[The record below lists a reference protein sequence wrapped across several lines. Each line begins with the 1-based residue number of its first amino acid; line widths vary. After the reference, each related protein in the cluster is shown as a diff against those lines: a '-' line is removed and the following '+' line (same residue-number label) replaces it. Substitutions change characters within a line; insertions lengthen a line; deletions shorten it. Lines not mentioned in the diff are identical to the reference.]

1 MKFILVAHGRDGEVE
16 SAKSTPAPVRA
27 AKTEIRVAVL
37 AALLDDEAAIFEAA
51 LQSGLTPDVVR
62 RALRALAQSA

>member
-1 MKFILVAHGRDGEVE
+1 MKRILVAHGRDGETKVP
-16 SAKSTPAPVRA
+16 KSTPAPVRA

-37 AALLDDEAAIFEAA
+37 AAILDDDAAVFEAA
-51 LQSGLTPDVVR
+51 LQSGLSPDVVR